1 MSIYLR
7 GRYRSVSNDHSW
19 VAVQNIAR
27 EFGWLPEYAGDEVP
41 ERNARALSRALYQAI
56 RAIEADCLSEPLVE
70 LVKEAGI
77 DHLRLV
83 ADLAYAGGFYIESPF
98 GPPSRF
104 KVVQVRRGCEDDP
117 DQALDRHYAAHPE
130 DRDGDIVVF
139 EFCDAEETAD
149 ETEDCAPP
157 AGPAREKS

>member
-1 MSIYLR
+1 
-7 GRYRSVSNDHSW
+7 
-19 VAVQNIAR
+19 
-27 EFGWLPEYAGDEVP
+27 LPEYAGDEVP

-130 DRDGDIVVF
+130 DRGGDIVVF
-139 EFCDAEETAD
+139 KFCDDEETAD